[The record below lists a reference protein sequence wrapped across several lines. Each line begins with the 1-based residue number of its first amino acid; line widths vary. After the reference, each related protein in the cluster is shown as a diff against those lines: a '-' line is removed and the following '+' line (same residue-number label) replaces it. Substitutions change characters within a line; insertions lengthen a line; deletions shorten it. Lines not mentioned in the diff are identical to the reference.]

1 MDLSIAEL
9 RMTSVPTYRQV
20 PTGRQ
25 FRTSNGKMKD
35 ETVGVEYAKITTGE
49 ELTMA
54 EWYKLMDEAVEREG
68 KTELLQAIT
77 EYCRE
82 HCAWLRTDREVHE
95 YALAVLSSEAYQ
107 KWRRFRKKVSKL

>member
-54 EWYKLMDEAVEREG
+54 EWYKLMDKAVEREG

-82 HCAWLRTDREVHE
+82 HCAWLQTDREVHE
-95 YALAVLSSEAYQ
+95 YALDILSSGAYL
-107 KWRRFRKKVSKL
+107 KWRGFRQKVSRL